1 MYFSVLGNW
10 PNTYAFTKAMA
21 EDLVRHHSYNLPIG
35 MFRPAIVTSSV
46 KEPVV
51 GWIDNLY
58 GPTGVVAGV
67 GTGVLRTM
75 HCDKDIIANIV
86 PVDMTVNAL
95 IAAAWD
101 VATNQLDRYV
111 IYVY

>member
-1 MYFSVLGNW
+1 MIRTNG
-10 PNTYAFTKAMA
+10 K
-21 EDLVRHHSYNLPIG
+21 NLPIG

-46 KEPVV
+46 REPVT

-67 GTGVLRTM
+67 ATGLLRTM

-95 IAAAWD
+95 IASAWD
-101 VATNQLDRYV
+101 VAANYKRP
-111 IYVY
+111 